1 VPSAANQAGRSPS
14 WIWAFASITEAYGKC
29 GRIIIGCGKV
39 LLSRAD
45 RALYQGRQPGPVL
58 LGIVGIVAL
67 FFLFIR
73 ERTWKRFRRS
83 GDWSARVR

>member
-1 VPSAANQAGRSPS
+1 VRPHHHWLR
-14 WIWAFASITEAYGKC
+14 
-29 GRIIIGCGKV
+29 KV

-45 RALYQGRQPGPVL
+45 RGLYQGRQPDPVL

>member
-1 VPSAANQAGRSPS
+1 
-14 WIWAFASITEAYGKC
+14 
-29 GRIIIGCGKV
+29 
-39 LLSRAD
+39 
-45 RALYQGRQPGPVL
+45 VL